1 MKNMKIYAKVKEL
14 KGRAALVAAGIAT
27 GVLVMGGCTTEVV
40 VTDPVTTE
48 VVTENPE
55 PEIEVIET
63 SEPVEEVVEDKEE
76 CEVPEFILYDE
87 NGEVYVPQEV
97 TADDIY
103 ARIDE
108 ITEKYNF
115 ANDWER
121 DRVIGI
127 LLYRNSYY
135 MSEEDINKIYKDY
148 LANFGGINI
157 MQQAGYEK
165 DDFINKRSKIELKD
179 YYIDE
184 RLSAEAEKIE
194 IYIDNDADM
203 TKYKDAFVEAM
214 ETVNNDGND
223 EKYYNPLCNIYESIK
238 LDFTNDE
245 KAIYNQ
251 YIDIADVTVY
261 YYVNNYDTLQY
272 QISDYESSHIEK
284 VK

>member
-1 MKNMKIYAKVKEL
+1 ML
-14 KGRAALVAAGIAT
+14 KYREQTEADNEAVAALVRDNLKQFGLDIPGTVYFDAGLDRLSDFY
-27 GVLVMGGCTTEVV
+27 GNDERRYF
-40 VTDPVTTE
+40 
-48 VVTENPE
+48 
-55 PEIEVIET
+55 
-63 SEPVEEVVEDKEE
+63 VVEDKEE

-157 MQQAGYEK
+157 MQQAGYEV
-165 DDFINKRSKIELKD
+165 DDFINNRSKIELKD

-251 YIDIADVTVY
+251 YIDIADETVY

-284 VK
+284 VKQLRIIV